1 MFLLITGP
9 MNVLSTVLPTVNS
22 LVNATAFSNTS
33 SYTELCTMAREHAE
47 HFWPEKP
54 NRRYN

>member
-1 MFLLITGP
+1 

-47 HFWPEKP
+47 HFGLR
-54 NRRYN
+54 NQMRRYN